1 MTSERGSYHPALN
14 ILIQGLFL
22 LFIAI
27 FIMKFVFTSEL
38 FSLIGLGKLGL
49 FTLLAVIY
57 VFLLSEDMAVMVFVI
72 FIPIPI
78 FIQLGVIGENWIR
91 IIPGDLLLVLL
102 LMRTL
107 TQKQLKVPSGPVTLP
122 LLSVILLGFLTL
134 GKASLLLKAT
144 IVGLLSYL
152 QSLKFLSYLLVA
164 LIFVHTTTQLK
175 KITTTILVSC
185 TFYTIFINWQRMK
198 VVGLGYVMTAHPI
211 RGALFSGGHHL
222 LFGWPGFYALFC
234 AMIFLFA
241 FAIFLRSRKHFPKSV
256 AFIAMISS
264 FLPIIYSGS
273 RTSYLCLIV
282 GLTIMALRGKL
293 HEKFIVF
300 GAVLFLIVCFPHA
313 IEYTFE
319 GPAKQFGLDRST
331 YSRLMILKES
341 FKVVLSEPL
350 LGYGYNRFR
359 IIVAD
364 FFDVKSLFS
373 SAHNL
378 YLRLLVKN
386 GILGLL
392 AYFWLI
398 KVVIEKA
405 CKVYKNTR
413 DQYLRS
419 IAFGFICCSIGML
432 ASNFTQSNLFYETT
446 AAFFWFMGGAF
457 AVLSNQLNNRELV
470 QPYPKV
476 QPVNGSKDSGESG

>member
-144 IVGLLSYL
+144 TVGLLSYL

-198 VVGLGYVMTAHPI
+198 VVGLANIMTAHPM
-211 RGALFSGGHHL
+211 RGALFTGGHHL

-234 AMIFLFA
+234 AMIVLFS
-241 FAIFLRSRKHFPKSV
+241 FAVFLRSQKHFPRSLRCFFTCYLLRFTDIVSV
-256 AFIAMISS
+256 SHRRAYNHGFERETTRE
-264 FLPIIYSGS
+264 IYCFRSGS
-273 RTSYLCLIV
+273 VPDCL
-282 GLTIMALRGKL
+282 L
-293 HEKFIVF
+293 
-300 GAVLFLIVCFPHA
+300 
-313 IEYTFE
+313 
-319 GPAKQFGLDRST
+319 PACDR
-331 YSRLMILKES
+331 I
-341 FKVVLSEPL
+341 
-350 LGYGYNRFR
+350 
-359 IIVAD
+359 
-364 FFDVKSLFS
+364 
-373 SAHNL
+373 
-378 YLRLLVKN
+378 YLR
-386 GILGLL
+386 
-392 AYFWLI
+392 
-398 KVVIEKA
+398 
-405 CKVYKNTR
+405 
-413 DQYLRS
+413 RS
-419 IAFGFICCSIGML
+419 S
-432 ASNFTQSNLFYETT
+432 Q
-446 AAFFWFMGGAF
+446 
-457 AVLSNQLNNRELV
+457 AVRARPV
-470 QPYPKV
+470 DV
-476 QPVNGSKDSGESG
+476 QPVDDTKRIVQGSPFGTAARIRV